1 MKTSAEKLLKEK
13 LFTLEDLVTERAKWK
28 ANGQKVVFTNGVFDL
43 LHIGHLSYLSA
54 AADLGHKLI
63 IGLNSDA
70 STKRLKGPTRPV
82 NSEYSRSVMLAAIF
96 FIDAVVIFEEDTP
109 LNLIKTLLP
118 DILIKGGDYS
128 IDQIVGAPEVIANGG
143 EVKVIDFVDGYS
155 STGIINRIKEAK
167 SS

>member
-1 MKTSAEKLLKEK
+1 MNEDILKNK
-13 LFTLEDLVTERAKWK
+13 LFTLADLAVERKKWE
-28 ANGQKVVFTNGVFDL
+28 ANGDKVIFTNGVFDL

-54 AADLGHKLI
+54 AADLGNKLI

-82 NSEYSRSVMLAAIF
+82 NNEYSRSVMLAALF

-109 LNLIKTLLP
+109 IEVIKTLLP

-128 IDQIVGAPEVIANGG
+128 IDQIAGAPEVIANGG
-143 EVKVIDFVDGYS
+143 EVKVIDFVKGYS
-155 STGIINRIKEAK
+155 STGIINKIKNAEQ
-167 SS
+167 

>member
-13 LFTLEDLVTERAKWK
+13 LFKLEELAAERAKWK
-28 ANGQKVVFTNGVFDL
+28 AEGKKVVFTNGVFDL

-70 STKRLKGPTRPV
+70 STKRLKGPSRPV
-82 NSEYSRSVMLAAIF
+82 NNEYSRSVMLAAIF

-109 LNLIKTLLP
+109 INVIKTLLP

-128 IDQIVGAPEVIANGG
+128 INQIVGAPEVIANGG

-155 STGIINRIKEAK
+155 STGIINKIKEAK